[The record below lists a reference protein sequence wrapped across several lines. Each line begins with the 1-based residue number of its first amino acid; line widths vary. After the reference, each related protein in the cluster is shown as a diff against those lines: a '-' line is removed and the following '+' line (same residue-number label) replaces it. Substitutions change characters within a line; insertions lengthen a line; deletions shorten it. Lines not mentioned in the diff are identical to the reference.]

1 MSNRKPYRP
10 IITGVSFHPEVLKYL
25 NELREEEDLDRSAL
39 INRIVREHARRR
51 RSGEDRLPTV
61 VRKGRVA
68 RVGAVY

>member
-10 IITGVSFHPEVLKYL
+10 IITGVSFHPEVIQYL

-51 RSGEDRLPTV
+51 RGDGRLTPVT
-61 VRKGRVA
+61 RKARVGG
-68 RVGAVY
+68 VGAVY